1 MAPSAHW
8 QWAGCRHTHKD
19 STGLLE
25 LTTNQNTNTA
35 PICTCCVAQLNEIK
49 HNGKRNPPKTKYNK
63 KDSGSVFGRGWCDRT
78 AVKNCTYTLKRSKG
92 FIGVVTEK
100 KLQVNV
106 CFNHV
111 IHIILYVRLTLF
123 FKQKILQ
130 VYKFLLYCT
139 LRSYGQTQHLWSTG
153 THNTTKTTVHHWI
166 QETPNNLLF
175 WASWCPA
182 LTIWF
187 SHFAYF
193 SASGTLNCSLPAC
206 LVQVLDR

>member
-1 MAPSAHW
+1 MFHKILWQYTCWLPHTDFFFSFSCSIVFNMLGATVLILAHW
-8 QWAGCRHTHKD
+8 VHWLSHKSVD
-19 STGLLE
+19 IQPVHE
-25 LTTNQNTNTA
+25 
-35 PICTCCVAQLNEIK
+35 
-49 HNGKRNPPKTKYNK
+49 KYSMRK
-63 KDSGSVFGRGWCDRT
+63 YGESSPSRWFD
-78 AVKNCTYTLKRSKG
+78 L
-92 FIGVVTEK
+92 
-100 KLQVNV
+100 
-106 CFNHV
+106 
-111 IHIILYVRLTLF
+111 IILVLFPVCGWQQHNSVLF